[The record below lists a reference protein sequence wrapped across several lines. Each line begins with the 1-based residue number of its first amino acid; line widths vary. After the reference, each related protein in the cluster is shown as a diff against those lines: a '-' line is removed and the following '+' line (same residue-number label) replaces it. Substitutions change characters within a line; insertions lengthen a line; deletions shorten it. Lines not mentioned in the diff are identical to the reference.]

1 MNKTVADDK
10 KSPKICILM
19 PDFAG
24 GGAERIMVYL
34 ANQFVRS
41 GIQVEIL
48 AGLAAGPYLSQLDE
62 RVLLRSLGSKREIFV
77 IHKVVLYLLR
87 ERCDAMLCILNTF
100 NVVGILARQIS
111 RSKTHVVLSQRGTL
125 TDFLR
130 PDATWKQ
137 RLRLKLMR
145 YTYKRAARVICI
157 SKGLANEISQQFSID
172 PDKLEVIYN
181 PCDVTTVTSLSHES
195 VDHPWFDPGEPPV
208 ILGVGRLV
216 RQKDFPTLIEAF
228 ALVRRSR
235 QCRLIILGVGP
246 EKPKL
251 EMLIEKLNVSND
263 VELLGFVQNPFAFMR
278 NSSVFV
284 LSSQYE
290 AFGNVVVEALAC
302 GVPIVSTDCP
312 FGPAEIL
319 EDGRWGK
326 LVGIGDS
333 TAMAEAILKTL
344 NGDVVRSSEDRAQ
357 AFSGEKSVA
366 EYKRVLLAPGN
377 RES

>member
-1 MNKTVADDK
+1 
-10 KSPKICILM
+10 M

-41 GIQVEIL
+41 GIRVEIL

-77 IHKVVLYLLR
+77 IHKVALYLLR
-87 ERCDAMLCILNTF
+87 EQCDAMLCILNTF

-111 RSKTHVVLSQRGTL
+111 RSKTHIVLSQRGTL

-145 YTYKRAARVICI
+145 YTYRRAAHIICI
-157 SKGLANEISQQFSID
+157 SKGLANEVSQQFSIN
-172 PDKLEVIYN
+172 PNKLEVIYN
-181 PCDVTTVTSLSHES
+181 PCDVTSVTSLSHEPL
-195 VDHPWFDPGEPPV
+195 DHPWFSPGEPPV
-208 ILGVGRLV
+208 VLGVGRLV
-216 RQKDFPTLIEAF
+216 KQKDFPTLIEAF
-228 ALVRRSR
+228 ALVRQSR